1 MRISYVQYYNVLQ
14 CKLYIASIIIY
25 VIYIIIFSYLSYLPR
40 WVPRVCP
47 HLLLNIVAGS
57 INLSFFF
64 KNYNHHYKQNK
75 LELLM
80 SSDTRIMNSKI
91 LIKLFFF
98 FFNSTTN
105 DVVNSRKIKYY
116 MCKLSASVY
125 IGISKNVKVS

>member
-98 FFNSTTN
+98 FLIQQLTMWS
-105 DVVNSRKIKYY
+105 ILE
-116 MCKLSASVY
+116 KLSIICVNYRQVFTS
-125 IGISKNVKVS
+125 GFLKM